1 MGNFQK
7 MTGEIVETNDHVSW
21 LKEEIPRIQLD
32 LRSIQKYGQNLS
44 NLLNKLEEVKSSML
58 EKSEIEKAQNS
69 TQTLIQNEQKL
80 LDKMEM
86 DLKLLRQS
94 HQMEINKANKKIET
108 LKENLETKNT
118 ENKEISD
125 IIRGIK
131 SELKKISADI
141 EDQEAIKNDID
152 YHKPKIVRRAKAYA
166 DELEK
171 VNEDCKKSVEKTQR
185 QFVNI
190 LS

>member
-1 MGNFQK
+1 MVNPNKSNFQK
-7 MTGEIVETNDHVSW
+7 MKGEHVETNDHISW

-125 IIRGIK
+125 IIRG
-131 SELKKISADI
+131 E
-141 EDQEAIKNDID
+141 
-152 YHKPKIVRRAKAYA
+152 
-166 DELEK
+166 
-171 VNEDCKKSVEKTQR
+171 
-185 QFVNI
+185 
-190 LS
+190 

>member
-1 MGNFQK
+1 MVNPRKSNFQK

-125 IIRGIK
+125 IIRGK
-131 SELKKISADI
+131 
-141 EDQEAIKNDID
+141 
-152 YHKPKIVRRAKAYA
+152 
-166 DELEK
+166 
-171 VNEDCKKSVEKTQR
+171 
-185 QFVNI
+185 
-190 LS
+190 